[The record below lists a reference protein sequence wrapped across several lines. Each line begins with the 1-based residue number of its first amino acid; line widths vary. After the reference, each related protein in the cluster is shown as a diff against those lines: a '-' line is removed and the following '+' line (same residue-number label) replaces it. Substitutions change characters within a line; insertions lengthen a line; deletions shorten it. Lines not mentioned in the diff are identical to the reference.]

1 MYKTIVKSATAV
13 MVALV
18 LCVLTGCDGNRAPRR
33 AKKIL
38 SSSEI
43 KNGVK
48 PPVKQKKKTS
58 DVGVGD
64 VADYA
69 TGVTQLKAKKSAEKR
84 LENIYSTRSKEQEKA
99 LHEQ

>member
-1 MYKTIVKSATAV
+1 MHKMIVKSATV
-13 MVALV
+13 VVVAIV
-18 LCVLTGCDGNRAPRR
+18 LCVLTGCDGNRTPRR

-48 PPVKQKKKTS
+48 PPVKQKKTS

-69 TGVTQLKAKKSAEKR
+69 TGVTQLKSKENAEKR
-84 LENIYSTRSKEQEKA
+84 LENIYSTRSKGQRKA
-99 LHEQ
+99 LNEQ